1 MPRDFRFKIRK
12 DETRVTSPW
21 WIDIPPRFSETGKR
35 QKRFFES
42 QEMAKGELQF
52 LKARVAKHG
61 TSSRLLGAAMEE
73 QAAAAVALL
82 KDAGME
88 NKQLVAI
95 VADFIER
102 ERQRTNSV
110 TLLECFNSYIERAV
124 ADKKS
129 EEHIRGLKA
138 TKKLCEPLHAR
149 LLPDISHTDVLGLL
163 DGFTRSTHNLKL
175 RQLRAVFN
183 YAMEGG
189 RDWLSANPA
198 DKVEFFQI
206 KLAEPEIYSPKQV
219 AEFFEICRARDR
231 DLIPALTLMF
241 FCGVRPDHNSGE
253 ITKVTW
259 EHILLEEGDPRVEL
273 PAAITKTGRRRAI
286 KLRSAPLAWLNW
298 WISTGGNP
306 EGPLVASRG
315 ELFKKRLYT
324 VLRSKMGPDKKPV
337 KRLKDGTRKTFAS
350 YLARLETKDDAI
362 KELGHAGAVLLDRN
376 YRSDVSAA
384 EAERFWSILPPPI
397 KGATITHIKKARK
410 TA

>member
-1 MPRDFRFKIRK
+1 MPRDFKFKIRK

-42 QEMAKGELQF
+42 QEKAKGELQF
-52 LKARVAKHG
+52 LKARVANHG

-73 QAAAAVALL
+73 QAAAAIALL
-82 KDAGME
+82 KNAGME
-88 NKQLVAI
+88 NRQLVTI
-95 VADFIER
+95 VADYIKRER
-102 ERQRTNSV
+102 ERTSSV

-129 EEHIRGLKA
+129 EEHIRGLRA
-138 TKKLCEPLHAR
+138 TMKLCEPLQAR
-149 LLPDISHTDVLGLL
+149 LLPDISHADVLGLL
-163 DGFTRSTHNLKL
+163 HGFTKSTHNLKL
-175 RQLRAVFN
+175 RQIRAVFN
-183 YAMEGG
+183 YAMQGG

-219 AEFFEICRARDR
+219 AEFFEICSKRDR

-259 EHILLEEGDPRVEL
+259 DHILLEEGDPRVEL

-286 KLRSAPLAWLNW
+286 KLRAAPLAWLKW

-306 EGPLVASRG
+306 EGPLVASPG
-315 ELFKKRLYT
+315 EVFKKRLYI

-350 YLARLETKDDAI
+350 YLARLETKDTAI
-362 KELGHAGAVLLDRN
+362 KELGHTGAVLLDRH

-384 EAERFWSILPPPI
+384 EAEQFWKVLPPAV
-397 KGATITHIKKARK
+397 KGGTITHLSAARR